1 MTSWTTVTHVKETNH
16 ARRWVVL
23 RCAAFLGGIGL
34 VHGVSAGSFE
44 DFFTAI
50 KRNEPSEMQ
59 ALYERGFDINT
70 VNAKG
75 QHALHLALMEPAL
88 KVAEFLATHPAVNV
102 DVRNPQGETPLM
114 LALLKGHFEIA
125 KQLALRDADIN
136 KPDWAPLHYAATY
149 AGPHAATQI
158 KWLLEQHAY
167 IDAESPNGTTPLM
180 MAAQYGSDQVVKLL
194 LEEGADP
201 TISNRVGLK
210 ALDFA
215 LRGRRPTA
223 QESIAEALRSKRPAG
238 QW

>member
-1 MTSWTTVTHVKETNH
+1 MKTETLHCNRRAWTIH
-16 ARRWVVL
+16 
-23 RCAAFLGGIGL
+23 LGALFMGFG
-34 VHGVSAGSFE
+34 SSTFATAGSFE

-50 KRNEPSEMQ
+50 KRDDPSEMQ

-70 VNAKG
+70 LNAKG
-75 QHALHLALMEPAL
+75 QHALHLALLEPAL
-88 KVAEFLATHPAVNV
+88 KVAAFLATHPAAHV

-114 LALLKGHFEIA
+114 LAVLKGHFAIA
-125 KQLALRDADIN
+125 KQLAQRDADIN
-136 KPDWAPLHYAATY
+136 KPDWAPLHYAATH
-149 AGPHAATQI
+149 AGPHAAEQV

-180 MAAQYGSDQVVKLL
+180 MAAQYGSEEIVQLL

-201 TISNRVGLK
+201 SISNSLGLK

-223 QESIAEALRSKRPAG
+223 QELLAQALRSKRTPG